1 MTYATL
7 MVHLELGRANAG
19 VLRVATDLA
28 ARFHSRVVGITVG
41 EPMMAMADDGYV
53 SNSLVEQDVSFI
65 EKESDALEADF
76 RSAFRDRNN
85 AVEWRSKII
94 FGPLASYLA
103 SEARCAD
110 LVLTGAVFHETATE
124 TQRVGAGE
132 LVLQCGRPVLVV
144 PPAATAFKSDRV
156 VVCWKDTREARRAV
170 NDGLPLLKQAGHV
183 DVIEIVREDEVL
195 AGGSRLDDVVAWL
208 KLHGVPATA
217 AAIAANGDDE
227 DQLAAIIEQRDD
239 DLVIAGAYGHSRL
252 REWAFGGVTRDLLAK
267 GKRCSLLSH

>member
-7 MVHLELGRANAG
+7 MVHLELGRPNAA

-28 ARFHSRVVGITVG
+28 ARFHSRVVGIVAG

-53 SNSLVEQDVSFI
+53 FNAPVEQDAAYL
-65 EKESDALEADF
+65 EKEVNRVEADF

-94 FGPLASYLA
+94 FGPLTNYLA

-110 LVLTGAVFHETATE
+110 LVLTGATFRKTPTE

-132 LVLQCGRPVLVV
+132 FVLRCGRPVLVV
-144 PPAATAFKSDRV
+144 PPGANGFKPDRV
-156 VVCWKDTREARRAV
+156 VICWKDTREARRAV

-183 DVIEIVREDEVL
+183 DVIEIVREDDV
-195 AGGSRLDDVVAWL
+195 ATGNSRLDDVVAWL

-217 AAIAANGDDE
+217 ASIAAYGDDK
-227 DQLAAIIEQRDD
+227 DHLAAIIEQRDD
-239 DLVIAGAYGHSRL
+239 DLGVAGAYGHSRL
-252 REWAFGGVTRDLLAK
+252 REWVFGGVTRDLLAK
-267 GKRCSLLSH
+267 AKRCSLLSH